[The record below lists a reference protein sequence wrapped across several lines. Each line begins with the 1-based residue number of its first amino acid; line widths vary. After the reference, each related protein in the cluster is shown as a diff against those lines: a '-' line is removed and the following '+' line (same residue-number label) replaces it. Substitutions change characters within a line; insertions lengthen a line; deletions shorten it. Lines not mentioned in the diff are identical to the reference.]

1 MARHR
6 QTGSRNWARG
16 ALASFW
22 ILLAGISGVYLFTVF
37 NDPTLGGQLVKLRPA
52 SSGETTSAV
61 AGDQASQAPGQD
73 LAAIQES
80 VRALSQQVAE
90 LSSRLE
96 GSETRD
102 APRGLFDAL
111 RAALTFCFVIRRE

>member
-52 SSGETTSAV
+52 SSGETSSGV
-61 AGDQASQAPGQD
+61 AGDQSSQAPGQD
-73 LAAIQES
+73 VAAIQES

-102 APRGLFDAL
+102 AP
-111 RAALTFCFVIRRE
+111 AAAPSIPSAPPAPQR